1 MNKCVSLYFED
12 SQFYFLKQKQYRYN
26 TTRSWAP
33 FPVILPHWEILE
45 ILWIFSRFKRKTLFA
60 LALIGQSCSRGT
72 RHFSGND
79 LHFAN
84 FISDLRRK
92 KQALWAPIPEI
103 FKTEQ
108 ILRCS
113 QIQFR
118 ISTLARFQLWIC
130 CREKIY
136 KSNSVSFFAT
146 VGNFTVLGPRI
157 WLSIVF

>member
-1 MNKCVSLYFED
+1 MRFFVFWGLTVL
-12 SQFYFLKQKQYRYN
+12 FLKPETVSATLISY
-26 TTRSWAP
+26 T
-33 FPVILPHWEILE
+33 ILPEAEPRYPTTLRNFMSPTS
-45 ILWIFSRFKRKTLFA
+45 IFARFKRKTLFA

-130 CREKIY
+130 CRKKIY
-136 KSNSVSFFAT
+136 KSNSVSFFCNS
-146 VGNFTVLGPRI
+146 G
-157 WLSIVF
+157 